1 MSTLILILLA
11 CGGDTT
17 APGPGA
23 GTPAPAEA
31 PKVVL
36 EDYMQT
42 CMGKGDCTV
51 VATGCCDQNPVAV
64 NNANADQVKR
74 MGVSGDQC
82 ANVRCA
88 EPALPAVECKA
99 AKCVLAE

>member
-11 CGGDTT
+11 CGGDST
-17 APGPGA
+17 APSPG
-23 GTPAPAEA
+23 AEA
-31 PKVVL
+31 PAPVAIVL
-36 EDYMQT
+36 EDFMQT

-51 VATGCCDQNPVAV
+51 VATGCCDQDPVAV